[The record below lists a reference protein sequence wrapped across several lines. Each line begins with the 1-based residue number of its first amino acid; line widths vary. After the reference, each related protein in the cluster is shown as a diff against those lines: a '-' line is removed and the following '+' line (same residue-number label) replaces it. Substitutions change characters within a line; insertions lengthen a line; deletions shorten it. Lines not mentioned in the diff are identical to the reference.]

1 MSSPFS
7 FSCWVLT
14 LMLLPTFWFY
24 VPSPFSTCALSATET
39 TKQCCK
45 SWTFSDLRSSSLFFL
60 FCFFGFWHKFPA
72 KKFRQENMC
81 NTMLLPKT
89 TLSLDVDLFLDQ
101 AWISSSH
108 CCFVLSWKKQT
119 NQPINQTK
127 ILVEGSPPETL
138 IDLDI

>member
-1 MSSPFS
+1 
-7 FSCWVLT
+7 
-14 LMLLPTFWFY
+14 
-24 VPSPFSTCALSATET
+24 
-39 TKQCCK
+39 
-45 SWTFSDLRSSSLFFL
+45 
-60 FCFFGFWHKFPA
+60 
-72 KKFRQENMC
+72 MC